1 MLCTA
6 KLLLV
11 LLVTIFGFRAATNKN
26 VGEGTTIIGQGM
38 VRVRPLPLVPL
49 LMQVLMMIFLVR
61 PRIA

>member
-26 VGEGTTIIGQGM
+26 VGEGTTIIGEGM

-49 LMQVLMMIFLVR
+49 LMMIFLVR

>member
-6 KLLLV
+6 QLLLV

-26 VGEGTTIIGQGM
+26 VGEGTTIIGEGM

-49 LMQVLMMIFLVR
+49 LMMIFLVR

>member
-11 LLVTIFGFRAATNKN
+11 LLVTIFDFRAATNKN
-26 VGEGTTIIGQGM
+26 VGEGTTIIGEGM

-49 LMQVLMMIFLVR
+49 LMMIFLVR